1 MNTIHNNGENEQAL
15 NDDLEKL
22 GSAYQHLEHDQ
33 PPELLDQAI
42 LNSAHRAVEKKT
54 GWNQFGWMHG
64 LATTAVF
71 VLAFTVILDQRELA
85 PEFKED
91 VLLNTPARL
100 NKESGSKKQLLDN
113 VGQSTA
119 EMESTLEYRQESIQ
133 GDAPSARAM
142 APELSNEAPA
152 ELSLRRELNDLSA
165 QTGAIRKRKDADK
178 DDSISNVLEE
188 EIMMDEADLQS
199 ESPSSTAD
207 AMQAAPAT
215 VTAPVIS
222 SMKSRSRVDLSI
234 EQELLTIIELKQS
247 GDETWV
253 TELESF
259 IERHPDYPLPDELK
273 Q

>member
-1 MNTIHNNGENEQAL
+1 
-15 NDDLEKL
+15 
-22 GSAYQHLEHDQ
+22 
-33 PPELLDQAI
+33 
-42 LNSAHRAVEKKT
+42 
-54 GWNQFGWMHG
+54 
-64 LATTAVF
+64 
-71 VLAFTVILDQRELA
+71 
-85 PEFKED
+85 
-91 VLLNTPARL
+91 
-100 NKESGSKKQLLDN
+100 
-113 VGQSTA
+113 
-119 EMESTLEYRQESIQ
+119 
-133 GDAPSARAM
+133 
-142 APELSNEAPA
+142 
-152 ELSLRRELNDLSA
+152 
-165 QTGAIRKRKDADK
+165 
-178 DDSISNVLEE
+178 
-188 EIMMDEADLQS
+188 MDEADLQS